1 MEGRAVSGWKAMA
14 PRMPAVAA
22 HVPIWRI
29 GAAVAMFSH
38 RREGWEDG
46 ASIFGCRQ
54 PAGLHVHKSLCSTEA
69 QVVWCVT

>member
-1 MEGRAVSGWKAMA
+1 MASPVTAAM
-14 PRMPAVAA
+14 AA

-54 PAGLHVHKSLCSTEA
+54 LAGLHVHKSLCSTEA